1 METDRL
7 IEIEEN
13 GRQNESGRGYEG
25 ETVRESGRDG
35 EGGMESR
42 KRDGEIE
49 KDRVKIVRE
58 KDIE

>member
-35 EGGMESR
+35 EGGWR
-42 KRDGEIE
+42 AG
-49 KDRVKIVRE
+49 RE
-58 KDIE
+58 MGR